1 MVHAE
6 RILFVHAHPDDETID
21 TGGTIATLVEAG
33 AEVTVLTCTRGER
46 GEVIPPDLKSAL
58 ESSATI
64 AALRDSELQRAMT
77 ILGVSDH
84 RYLGDETARW
94 RGREPRTYLDSG
106 MRWGADGAEA
116 VTPADPE
123 SLAEAEFGEVAADV
137 AAVVLEVMPSAVVS
151 YDERGGYGHPDHVRA
166 HEAARRAAD
175 VYGVPFYAV
184 LPSGVPPAGGPAPAA
199 IVDVAVDVSPVLERK
214 REALAAYR
222 SQLRIDG
229 GSIVLSGGQRQPITT
244 VERFSRVPDPSAEPV
259 AFSDQHQLARILISV
274 IAGVI
279 GVALGALL
287 TVYNQFTVTIGGQPI
302 WAGVILS
309 VVVVG
314 AVLAGF
320 RLAFETRVVPAVAAV
335 GMIVVVALYSIPFS
349 SGSPLIIPSGPGLVW
364 EFAPTVIAFVV
375 LVWPRASKRQP
386 GKIENQAQG
395 LAGSVKGPQ
404 R

>member
-21 TGGTIATLVEAG
+21 TGGTIATLIEAG

-46 GEVIPPDLKSAL
+46 GEVIPSDLKSAL
-58 ESSATI
+58 QSP
-64 AALRDSELQRAMT
+64 AAMAKLRDSELQRAMT

-94 RGREPRTYLDSG
+94 RGRELRTYLDSG
-106 MRWGADGAEA
+106 MRWGADGPEA

-137 AAVVLEVMPSAVVS
+137 AAVVLELMPSAVVS

-175 VYGVPFYAV
+175 VYGIPFYEV
-184 LPSGVPPAGGPAPAA
+184 LPSAVSPVGGPAPDV

-214 REALAAYR
+214 REALGAYR
-222 SQLRIDG
+222 SQLQFDG
-229 GSIVLSGGQRQPITT
+229 DSIVLSGGQRQPIAT
-244 VERFSRVPDPSAEPV
+244 VERFSRVPDTSAEPV
-259 AFSDQHQLARILISV
+259 AFSDQHPLARVLVSV
-274 IAGVI
+274 LAGVI

-287 TVYNQFTVTIGGQPI
+287 TVYNQLTVTIGGQPI
-302 WAGVILS
+302 WAGVILAI
-309 VVVVG
+309 VVVG
-314 AVLAGF
+314 AVLTGF
-320 RLAFETRVVPAVAAV
+320 RLAFETRIVPAVAAV
-335 GMIVVVALYSIPFS
+335 GMIVVVAIYSIPFS
-349 SGSPLIIPSGPGLVW
+349 SGSPLITSSGPGLLW

-375 LVWPRASKRQP
+375 LVWPRASRRQP

-395 LAGSVKGPQ
+395 FAGSVKGPQ